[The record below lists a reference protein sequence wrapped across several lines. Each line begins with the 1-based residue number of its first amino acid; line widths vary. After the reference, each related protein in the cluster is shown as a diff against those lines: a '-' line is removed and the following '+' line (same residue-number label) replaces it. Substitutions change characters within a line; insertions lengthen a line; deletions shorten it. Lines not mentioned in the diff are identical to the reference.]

1 MYTFVSVCV
10 QVATPPAAVKP
21 SVAVEEPR
29 AETRFTNLEVVADDS
44 DDDRVNRLVAASYV
58 SVTVMGAD

>member
-21 SVAVEEPR
+21 RVAVEEPK
-29 AETRFTNLEVVADDS
+29 AETRFTDLEVVVDDS
-44 DDDRVNRLVAASYV
+44 DVDKVNRLVAASYV
-58 SVTVMGAD
+58 SVTVMGPD